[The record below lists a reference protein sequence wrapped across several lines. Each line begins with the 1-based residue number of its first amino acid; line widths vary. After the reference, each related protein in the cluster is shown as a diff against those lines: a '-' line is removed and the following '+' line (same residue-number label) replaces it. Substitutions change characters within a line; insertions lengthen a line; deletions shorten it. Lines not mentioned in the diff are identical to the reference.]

1 MDLFTLSAVLTLD
14 TSQYEQKIGMVEGVT
29 SGVSKGIGTAFK
41 LGATAIAGAT
51 AAVGAFGASSVKSGA
66 DFDKSMA
73 QVGATMLKT
82 TDEMEKE
89 VGSVDTAYGHF
100 EGNLRDFA
108 QFLGRE
114 TTFSATQAADAL
126 NYMALAG
133 YDTQQSMD
141 MLPNVLSLAAAGGF
155 DLARA
160 SDMVTDAQTAFGIN
174 AERTTQMVDEMA
186 KAASTGNT
194 SVEQMGDAFLV
205 VGGLA
210 KELNGGMV
218 TLADGTQKPVDGLQ
232 ELEIALTAMA
242 NAGVKGSEA
251 GTHMRNMLLKLS
263 DPTDDGAAW
272 MEELG
277 VSIWDAEGNMR
288 SLKDIMGDLSGALG
302 NLTQEE
308 KIKAIS
314 DLFNT
319 RDMASAEALLGAVEQ
334 DWDAIGESILNAEG
348 SAAEM
353 SKIQLDN
360 LAGDITLFKSALEGA
375 QIAVSDELTP
385 SLRDFV
391 QFGTKGLSELTGAFK
406 EGGLSGAMKSLG
418 GLISEGL
425 TLIIDKLPDFVD
437 AGLQLL
443 GAVAKGLVDNA
454 PTIMTAIT
462 QVAQTLWGYVVS
474 VGPQVITALWQ
485 GITEGLPKLVDAA
498 VQIMSNLGAY
508 LGQAIPQL
516 LPVALQA
523 LMEFSANL
531 RENAGRLVD
540 AALGMIIAIGEGLIA
555 SLPELIKTVP
565 TIVTNIAG
573 IINDNAPKVLSAGIE
588 LIGKL
593 LAGIVQAVPTLI
605 AEFPKILQAIISVIF
620 AINWIQLGSNIIKF
634 IENGVKALAKNL
646 PNALKNIGKQGMEW
660 LKALNWRTLGKDII
674 DLIKIGVQ
682 GLAKA
687 IPNALK
693 SIGQSALKAFGDID
707 WWGLGKNIISGIVS
721 GITGNVGAIVDA
733 ARDAASNAFE
743 AAKNFLGIESPSKLF
758 RSKVGK
764 MIAEGMALGIG
775 DGETDVISAIGDL
788 NDDMSDI
795 EPAEIE
801 SDIVLTK
808 STSTDSNGNPVG
820 GMNFAPVLNIYGS
833 EGQDVQE
840 LARIVMD
847 ELTFMYNRER
857 AAYGTA

>member
-14 TSQYEQKIGMVEGVT
+14 TSQYEQKIGMIEGFT

-51 AAVGAFGASSVKSGA
+51 AAVGAFGASSVKSGM

-133 YDTQQSMD
+133 YDVQTSMD
-141 MLPNVLSLAAAGGF
+141 MLPNVLNLAAAG
-155 DLARA
+155 DMELARA
-160 SDMVTDAQTAFGIN
+160 SDMVTDTQTAFGLSV
-174 AERTTQMVDEMA
+174 EQMPQLIDEMA

-194 SVEQMGDAFLV
+194 SVEQLGDAFLT

-210 KELNGGMV
+210 QELNGGFV
-218 TLADGTQKPVDGLQ
+218 YLADGTEQSVSGIQ

-242 NAGVKGSEA
+242 NAGIKGNEA

-263 DPTDDGAAW
+263 SPTSDGTKALEA
-272 MEELG
+272 MG
-277 VSIWDAEGNMR
+277 VSVFDTEGKMR
-288 SLKDIMGDLSGALG
+288 SLADVFVDLG
-302 NLTQEE
+302 NAMGTMTQEE
-308 KIKAIS
+308 KIQTIS

-319 RDMASAEALLGAVEQ
+319 RDIASAEALLKAVES
-334 DWDAIGESILNAEG
+334 DWDEIGASILDAEG
-348 SAAEM
+348 AAADM

-360 LAGDITLFKSALEGA
+360 LAGDVTLFKSALEGA
-375 QIAVSDELTP
+375 QIAVSDKLTP
-385 SLRDFV
+385 SLRKFV
-391 QFGTKGLSELTGAFK
+391 QFGTNGLSKLTEAFK
-406 EGGLSGAMKSLG
+406 EGGLSGAMDALG
-418 GLISEGL
+418 GIISEGL
-425 TLIIDKLPDFVD
+425 TLVIEQLPNFVD
-437 AGLQLL
+437 AGLKLL
-443 GAVAKGLVDNA
+443 GAIGQGLIDNA
-454 PTIMTAIT
+454 PTILTAL
-462 QVAQTLWGYVVS
+462 QSVAGTILQYIIA
-474 VGPQVITALWQ
+474 VGPQVLMGLWQ
-485 GITEGLPKLVDAA
+485 GITNGLPTLVNAA
-498 VQIMSNLGAY
+498 VEIMTNLGEY
-508 LGQAIPQL
+508 LKQAIPQL

-523 LMEFSANL
+523 LMEFSGNL
-531 RENAGRLVD
+531 RENAGNLID
-540 AALGMIIAIGEGLIA
+540 AALGMIIAIGEGIIA

-573 IINDNAPKVLSAGIE
+573 IINDNAPKVLGAGIE

-620 AINWIQLGSNIIKF
+620 AINWINLGSNIIKL
-634 IENGVKALAKNL
+634 IGDGVKALAKSI
-646 PNALKNIGKQGMEW
+646 PNALKNIGKQGLEW
-660 LKALNWRTLGKDII
+660 LKALNWRTLGRDII
-674 DLIKIGVQ
+674 DLIRIGIEA
-682 GLAKA
+682 LARN
-687 IPNALK
+687 IPNALRN
-693 SIGQSALKAFGDID
+693 IGKNALDALGKID
-707 WWGLGKNIISGIVS
+707 WSGLGSNIISGIIS
-721 GITGNVGAIVDA
+721 GITGGAGALID
-733 ARDAASNAFE
+733 
-743 AAKNFLGIESPSKLF
+743 AAKNAAQNAFDAAKDFLGIESPSKLF
-758 RSKVGK
+758 RQKVGK
-764 MIAEGMALGIG
+764 MISEGMALGIG
-775 DGETDVISAIGDL
+775 DGGDDVISAIGDL

-808 STSTDSNGNPVG
+808 STATNGNGEPVG